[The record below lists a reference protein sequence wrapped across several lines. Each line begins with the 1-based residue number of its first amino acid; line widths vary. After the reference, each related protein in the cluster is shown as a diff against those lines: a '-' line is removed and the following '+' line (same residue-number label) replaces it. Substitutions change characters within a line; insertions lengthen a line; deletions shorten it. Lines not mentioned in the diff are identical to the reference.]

1 MISSPK
7 IAHPSSNNGSK
18 KTPSNIL
25 STFLIQRL
33 VSCNSSSRSPTQSC
47 VSSLCSSN
55 RYKRHLIRLLRT
67 PSLNYSMCMP
77 SPYASEHC
85 ETMNLERLK
94 VRLFKLC
101 STKEA
106 FEHIDTLN
114 NSYVNFKDVDRF
126 FRRNGLIIYEDE
138 LTRFLMRVDIGY
150 TGSLS
155 ANDFRRIL
163 TPIYESEELSMQRRI
178 SQSSQVG

>member
-1 MISSPK
+1 
-7 IAHPSSNNGSK
+7 
-18 KTPSNIL
+18 
-25 STFLIQRL
+25 
-33 VSCNSSSRSPTQSC
+33 
-47 VSSLCSSN
+47 
-55 RYKRHLIRLLRT
+55 
-67 PSLNYSMCMP
+67 
-77 SPYASEHC
+77 
-85 ETMNLERLK
+85 MNLERLK
-94 VRLFKLC
+94 VRLFKIC

-114 NSYVNFKDVDRF
+114 NSYINFKDVDRF